1 MDPMQLATEMI
12 RAGVAGNTGLGAN
25 IKFAFDDLGSVYVHG
40 KGTPA
45 TVNNDDSEADL
56 EVRMPIEY
64 FQAIMQGRVDG
75 ARLLTSGGGA
85 VQRRRQN
92 SDATRPSVRWSS
104 RGFRSIKIFDCLHAA
119 IQFARKLAPFD
130 DRYVGFEQDLL
141 GPAHIVTVEGLN

>member
-75 ARLLTSGGGA
+75 ARLLTSGAVRFKGDVRIAMQLGRLFDGPPGA
-85 VQRRRQN
+85 
-92 SDATRPSVRWSS
+92 SD
-104 RGFRSIKIFDCLHAA
+104 
-119 IQFARKLAPFD
+119 Q
-130 DRYVGFEQDLL
+130 
-141 GPAHIVTVEGLN
+141 